1 MSLLLFWGLLGCMTV
16 TALAFLLVPLW
27 RRRTLPGISRREL
40 NIALYRERLQ
50 EIEQAEAAGDSSAE
64 ETTAAKAELDARLI
78 GDAGEPAH
86 PHKAPASSFRRPAG
100 LALALLLPAL
110 AIGIYWSNSDW
121 RLALAGDGH
130 EAVALLLQRLER
142 HLEEEPADVQGW
154 QLLAQ
159 SQMQLQNFDAAA
171 SAYARLNALAAS
183 ADSLIG
189 EAEARAML
197 AGGNLQG
204 RSASLIEQALR
215 LEPDSIRAQWYGGML
230 AWQRGDKTGALEY
243 WNKVARQELPP
254 DFRRM
259 LESQIAQAG
268 GKPPAAPQSL
278 QIPVQVTLDP
288 QLASRVTG
296 EMPVFIYAR
305 AGGQGGP
312 PLAVVRRSVAELPL
326 TVVLD
331 DSQSMLPERKLSSV
345 DQWTIT
351 ARVARQGSAESRSG
365 DLVADTVVT
374 RGQLPGP
381 ILLRIDRSVP

>member
-1 MSLLLFWGLLGCMTV
+1 MYGSSPLHRKSGIGGTPSRRILGGDAPSGNSCSGIGSGMASFDNKL
-16 TALAFLLVPLW
+16 TALQRDFLAAFFK
-27 RRRTLPGISRREL
+27 REQRFFL
-40 NIALYRERLQ
+40 
-50 EIEQAEAAGDSSAE
+50 
-64 ETTAAKAELDARLI
+64 T
-78 GDAGEPAH
+78 GDAALVGFYLGHRSTHDLDLFSVSDVLDEGAAVVGE
-86 PHKAPASSFRRPAG
+86 
-100 LALALLLPAL
+100 
-110 AIGIYWSNSDW
+110 I
-121 RLALAGDGH
+121 
-130 EAVALLLQRLER
+130 
-142 HLEEEPADVQGW
+142 
-154 QLLAQ
+154 
-159 SQMQLQNFDAAA
+159 
-171 SAYARLNALAAS
+171 ARQF
-183 ADSLIG
+183 G
-189 EAEARAML
+189 
-197 AGGNLQG
+197 
-204 RSASLIEQALR
+204 ASLE
-215 LEPDSIRAQWYGGML
+215 SIQTA
-230 AWQRGDKTGALEY
+230 
-243 WNKVARQELPP
+243 P

-381 ILLRIDRSVP
+381 ILLRIDRSVS